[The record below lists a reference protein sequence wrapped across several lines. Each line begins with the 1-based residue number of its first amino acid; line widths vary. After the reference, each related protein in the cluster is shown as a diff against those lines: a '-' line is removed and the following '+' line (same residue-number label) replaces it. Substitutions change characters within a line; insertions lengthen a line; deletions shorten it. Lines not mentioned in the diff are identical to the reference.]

1 MLKELSRKYFRVFSI
16 EIYSRVFVH
25 SRFRVQLNMIILEHL
40 SVWTYLELTFY
51 ICMYRKL
58 FSVLTNKFDHSDF
71 RTKWSI
77 NRGSA
82 VGIANL
88 IVSALF
94 GLGAS
99 LSGSI
104 ILYLR
109 LKSVSSSIDNNINNG
124 ALGNTLI
131 QLKSF
136 K

>member
-1 MLKELSRKYFRVFSI
+1 MWAEKTVFLFSKALTNLLQI
-16 EIYSRVFVH
+16 FK
-25 SRFRVQLNMIILEHL
+25 MIILEHL
-40 SVWTYLELTFY
+40 SVWTYIELTVYVFLYRRLFY
-51 ICMYRKL
+51 
-58 FSVLTNKFDHSDF
+58 VLTDKFDHSDF

-99 LSGSI
+99 LSGII

-109 LKSVSSSIDNNINNG
+109 LHSAKKSRLENNNNINNG
-124 ALGNTLI
+124 ALGNACI
-131 QLKSF
+131 ERKSF
-136 K
+136 

>member
-1 MLKELSRKYFRVFSI
+1 MRLD
-16 EIYSRVFVH
+16 
-25 SRFRVQLNMIILEHL
+25 MIILEHL
-40 SVWTYLELTFY
+40 SLWTYLELTFY
-51 ICMYRKL
+51 IVMYRKL